1 MTGCT
6 LAAETYDG
14 TGKLAEALAALYGC
28 SPKSSNTLSKL
39 TQQAKAA
46 LGITCKDKPL
56 PERLRLDI
64 YRWHCQQLGIKHGD
78 VVYDV
83 KQSDPVK
90 TTTAGVSVYYFKHED
105 YRQVHFA
112 VTIEHNGKPR
122 RTTVMLESYL
132 VSALQRRHNLADN
145 TAVRAWIGEA
155 IKGAGSGFDG
165 NQPLTKQ
172 VKRLVV
178 ESFV

>member
-1 MTGCT
+1 M
-6 LAAETYDG
+6 
-14 TGKLAEALAALYGC
+14 LYGY
-28 SPKSSNTLSKL
+28 SPKSSNRLSKL
-39 TQQAKAA
+39 ARQAKVA

-78 VVYDV
+78 VVCDV
-83 KQSDPVK
+83 KQNKSVQV
-90 TTTAGVSVYYFKHED
+90 TTAEVSVHCFKAED
-105 YRQVHFA
+105 YRQVHFS
-112 VTIEHNGKPR
+112 VMVEHNGKPR

-145 TAVRAWIGEA
+145 TAVRAWIGES

-172 VKRLVV
+172 VKRLIV
-178 ESFV
+178 ESFF